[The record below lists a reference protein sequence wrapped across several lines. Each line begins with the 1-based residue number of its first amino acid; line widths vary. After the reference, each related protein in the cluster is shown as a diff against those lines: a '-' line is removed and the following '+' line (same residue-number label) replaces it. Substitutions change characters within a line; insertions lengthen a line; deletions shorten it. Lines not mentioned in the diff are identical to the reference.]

1 MRPVENRIPAMGTR
15 GRTMFSARGQS
26 PRMTW
31 SSRLGIEG
39 REGEPERLK
48 IPRKIRTRAIAAA
61 TLPLVMAAVI
71 TAAWLVMV
79 QPAWAQAP
87 DDVNDDGRPYV
98 WVQDWKLPGSVPH
111 DVTEGDDMTFT
122 VIRDGTD
129 LSGPATMTLRWEK
142 RPNSPEIRNM
152 IEFSFTD
159 NPRPDSI
166 TIPAGQTQTTAS
178 WSTHDDAWERDIW
191 LFACIHSRPTA
202 YQFHE
207 DRFGADRNC
216 TGWRIRDDD
225 PAPTSTPTL
234 KSGQEFE
241 VTEGESVNLQLTR
254 SLPAGKTSPP
264 WTGI

>member
-122 VIRDGTD
+122 VIRDGPD
-129 LSGPATMTLRWEK
+129 LSGPSHHDAPLGE
-142 RPNSPEIRNM
+142 EAQQ
-152 IEFSFTD
+152 
-159 NPRPDSI
+159 PRDPQHDRVQLYGQ
-166 TIPAGQTQTTAS
+166 PQAGQ
-178 WSTHDDAWERDIW
+178 HNDPGGPDPDDRELVDPRRRRVGTGHLALCLHPLQAHR
-191 LFACIHSRPTA
+191 LPVPRGPVRCRPELH
-202 YQFHE
+202 QL
-207 DRFGADRNC
+207 ADP
-216 TGWRIRDDD
+216 G
-225 PAPTSTPTL
+225 
-234 KSGQEFE
+234 
-241 VTEGESVNLQLTR
+241 
-254 SLPAGKTSPP
+254 
-264 WTGI
+264 

>member
-1 MRPVENRIPAMGTR
+1 
-15 GRTMFSARGQS
+15 
-26 PRMTW
+26 
-31 SSRLGIEG
+31 
-39 REGEPERLK
+39 
-48 IPRKIRTRAIAAA
+48 
-61 TLPLVMAAVI
+61 
-71 TAAWLVMV
+71 
-79 QPAWAQAP
+79 
-87 DDVNDDGRPYV
+87 
-98 WVQDWKLPGSVPH
+98 
-111 DVTEGDDMTFT
+111 
-122 VIRDGTD
+122 
-129 LSGPATMTLRWEK
+129 MTLRWEK

-178 WSTHDDAWERDIW
+178 WSTHDDDAWERDIW

-254 SLPAGKTSPP
+254 SLPAGKTSPHMDGNLTVYVKIKEEFQEADGTTTVQVVDAADRKDRGLLSDLQRRGEHRGLHLRGHDTCQTIGP
-264 WTGI
+264 PEVASE